1 MEGDLH
7 LGGRVIVITGA
18 SAGLGE
24 QFARAVANAG
34 GTPVLAARRL
44 ERLEALAAEIGGD
57 CMPVACNVVDAAD
70 RDRLLAA
77 VVERF
82 GRIDGLVNNAGA
94 EDIRPALEQS
104 AEDFAELLDVN
115 LVAPFA
121 LARDVAAAMRE
132 AGGGSIVNIASVA
145 GIIPLGMVPHASY
158 VASKTGLVG
167 LTREL
172 ASQWG
177 RYGIRVNAIAPGAF
191 DTAMSDGFWKTE
203 RAVEWVRRSIPLRR
217 AGRLDDVNALLLFLL
232 GPNSGYITGQTIAVD
247 GGLSAAL

>member
-1 MEGDLH
+1 MAGDLH
-7 LGGRVIVITGA
+7 LGGRVVVITGA

-44 ERLEALAAEIGGD
+44 NRLEELAAEIGGE
-57 CMPVACNVVDAAD
+57 CMPVACDVVDSGD

-77 VVERF
+77 VLERF

-94 EDIRPALEQS
+94 EDVRPALEQS
-104 AEDFAELLDVN
+104 TEDFVGLLDVN

-121 LARDVAAAMRE
+121 LARDVAAAMRK

-145 GIIPLGMVPHASY
+145 GIIPLGLVPHASY
-158 VASKTGLVG
+158 VASKSGLVG

-191 DTAMSDGFWKTE
+191 DTAMSDGFYKTE
-203 RAVEWVRRSIPLRR
+203 RAAKLVRQAVPLRR
-217 AGRLDDVNALLLFLL
+217 AGHLDDVNGLLLLLL